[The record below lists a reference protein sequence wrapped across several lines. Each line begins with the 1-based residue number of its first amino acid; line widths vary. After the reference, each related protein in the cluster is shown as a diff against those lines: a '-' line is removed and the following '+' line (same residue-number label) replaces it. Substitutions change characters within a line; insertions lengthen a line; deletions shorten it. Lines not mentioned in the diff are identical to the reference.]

1 MANNCANHKVREAY
15 KSLFADGL
23 FIFDARKVYKGDSKA
38 TEFDKYSAGTY
49 TPRRR
54 TVAMGGWTTIMKA
67 VIPAW
72 EL

>member
-1 MANNCANHKVREAY
+1 MHK
-15 KSLFADGL
+15 GL
-23 FIFDARKVYKGDSKA
+23 DFFWPQVGPSVLHTARVFTLLLNG
-38 TEFDKYSAGTY
+38 YSAGTY

-67 VIPAW
+67 VIPAC